1 MRSSSYLVPDVL
13 RLFCELA
20 RRGEERL
27 AVGSRRLLATDVRDV
42 HRVAQRHHLL
52 VVELEREQVEALV
65 LLIVLA
71 ASALLANDI
80 HR

>member
-20 RRGEERL
+20 RRGEDRL
-27 AVGSRRLLATDVRDV
+27 AVGSRRLLAADVRDV
-42 HRVAQRHHLL
+42 HRVVQWHYLL

-65 LLIVLA
+65 LL
-71 ASALLANDI
+71 
-80 HR
+80 